1 MLLLCEIDVLS
12 IEVAKNLLMMGFYSS
27 FQSERHIAPF
37 VILFITFSYHADR
50 NLGRDS
56 SDVLRR
62 SEAAVFPRYDLR
74 RHDRLA
80 EEMVLA
86 Q

>member
-1 MLLLCEIDVLS
+1 MLLCEADGLS
-12 IEVAKNLLMMGFYSS
+12 IEVAKTLLMMGFYSS

-37 VILFITFSYHADR
+37 VIILITFSYHADR
-50 NLGRDS
+50 SLGRDS

-62 SEAAVFPRYDLR
+62 SEAAVFLRYDSW
-74 RHDRLA
+74 RHDQVA
-80 EEMVLA
+80 EGMVLA

>member
-1 MLLLCEIDVLS
+1 
-12 IEVAKNLLMMGFYSS
+12 MMGFYSS

-37 VILFITFSYHADR
+37 VILFITFSYHADLS
-50 NLGRDS
+50 LGRDS
-56 SDVLRR
+56 PDLLRR
-62 SEAAVFPRYDLR
+62 SEAAVFPRYDSW

-80 EEMVLA
+80 EGMVLA

>member
-1 MLLLCEIDVLS
+1 MLLCEADGLS
-12 IEVAKNLLMMGFYSS
+12 IEVAKTLLMMGFYSS

-37 VILFITFSYHADR
+37 VIIFITPYHADR

-56 SDVLRR
+56 SDVPSR
-62 SEAAVFPRYDLR
+62 SEAAVFPHYDSW
-74 RHDRLA
+74 RHDRL
-80 EEMVLA
+80 EEELVLA